1 MKGIILAG
9 GTGSRLHPVTL
20 SVSKQM
26 LPIYDKPLIYYPLC
40 TLMELGIKE
49 VLVICTP
56 SDKKKFMH
64 LLGNGGKWGLSLQY
78 KTQDKPNGIAESFI
92 IGKKFIGNEQVALIL
107 GDNIFYGPGFQGIK
121 PVDKKAIVFGYKV
134 PDPERYGVVAFGKNK
149 LAESI
154 EEKPK
159 KPKSNYAVT
168 GLYIYDNA
176 VIGYAENLKPSKRGE
191 LEITDINRVFL
202 RKNLLEVNLLEQGWA
217 WLDAGTPD
225 SLLQA
230 SNYIQTIQ
238 NRQSIL
244 IGSPEATAY
253 TQKFID
259 KKSFQRL
266 IKSLPD
272 NSYSKLLKRLFS
284 L

>member
-40 TLMELGIKE
+40 TLMEMGIKE
-49 VLVICTP
+49 ILIISTRQ
-56 SDKKKFMH
+56 DKKKFSS
-64 LLGNGGKWGLSLQY
+64 LLGNGNKWGLNLKY

-92 IGKKFIGNEQVALIL
+92 IGKSFIGNEPVALIL
-107 GDNIFYGPGFQGIK
+107 GDNIFYGPGFKDIK
-121 PVDKKAIVFGYKV
+121 PQENKAIVFGYKV
-134 PDPERYGVVAFGKNK
+134 PDPSRYGVVSFDKNK
-149 LAESI
+149 EANSI

-159 KPKSNYAVT
+159 EPKSNFAVT
-168 GLYIYDNA
+168 GLYIYDNK
-176 VIGYAENLKPSKRGE
+176 VIRYAENLQPSGRGE
-191 LEITDINRVFL
+191 LEITDINKIFL
-202 RKNLLEVNLLEQGWA
+202 QKKCLKVNLLEQGWA

-244 IGSPEATAY
+244 IGSPEATAFL
-253 TQKFID
+253 QKFIN
-259 KKSFQRL
+259 KGQLRKL
-266 IKSLPD
+266 ISALPD
-272 NSYSKLLKRLFS
+272 NLYAQLLRNLFE
-284 L
+284 

>member
-9 GTGSRLHPVTL
+9 GTGSRLHPVTI

-49 VLVICTP
+49 ILIISAP
-56 SDKKKFMH
+56 NDKKKFTQ
-64 LLGNGGKWGLSLQY
+64 LLGNGEKWGLSLKY
-78 KTQDKPNGIAESFI
+78 KTQEKPNGIAESFI
-92 IGKKFIGNEQVALIL
+92 IGKKFIGNEHVALIL
-107 GDNIFYGPGFQGIK
+107 GDNIFYGPGFQDIK
-121 PVDKKAIVFGYKV
+121 PINEKAIVFGYKV
-134 PDPERYGVVAFGKNK
+134 PDPERYGVVAFGKNR

-168 GLYIYDNA
+168 GLYIYANK
-176 VIGYAENLKPSKRGE
+176 VIEYAENLKPSKRGE
-191 LEITDINRVFL
+191 LEITDINKVFL

-238 NRQSIL
+238 NRQSVL
-244 IGSPEATAY
+244 IGSPEATAFQ
-253 TQKFID
+253 QKFIN
-259 KKSFQRL
+259 KRSLLML
-266 IKSLPD
+266 IKELPD
-272 NSYSKLLKRLFS
+272 NSYSRLLQRLFS
-284 L
+284 

>member
-49 VLVICTP
+49 ILIICTP
-56 SDKKKFMH
+56 NDKKKFIQ
-64 LLGNGGKWGLSLQY
+64 LLGNGEKWGLSLKY
-78 KTQDKPNGIAESFI
+78 KTQEKPNGIAESFI
-92 IGKKFIGNEQVALIL
+92 IGKKFIGNEHVALIL
-107 GDNIFYGPGFQGIK
+107 GDNIFYGPGFQDIK
-121 PVDKKAIVFGYKV
+121 PVDNKAIVFGYKV
-134 PDPERYGVVAFGKNK
+134 PDPERYGVVAFGKNQF
-149 LAESI
+149 AESI

-168 GLYIYDNA
+168 GLYIYDNK
-176 VIGYAENLKPSKRGE
+176 VIEYAENLKPSKRGE
-191 LEITDINRVFL
+191 LEITDINKVFL
-202 RKNLLEVNLLEQGWA
+202 RKNLLEVNLLKQGWA

-238 NRQSIL
+238 NRQSVL
-244 IGSPEATAY
+244 IGSPEATAFK
-253 TQKFID
+253 QKFIN
-259 KKSFQRL
+259 KKALLRL
-266 IKSLPD
+266 IKELPD
-272 NSYSKLLKRLFS
+272 NSYSNLLKRLFS
-284 L
+284 

>member
-9 GTGSRLHPVTL
+9 GTGSRLHPVTI

-49 VLVICTP
+49 ILIISAP
-56 SDKKKFMH
+56 NDKKKFTQ
-64 LLGNGGKWGLSLQY
+64 LLGNGEKWGLSLKY
-78 KTQDKPNGIAESFI
+78 KTQEKPNGIAESFI
-92 IGKKFIGNEQVALIL
+92 IGKKFIGNEHVALIL
-107 GDNIFYGPGFQGIK
+107 GDNIFYGPGFQDIK
-121 PVDKKAIVFGYKV
+121 PINEKAIVFGYKV
-134 PDPERYGVVAFGKNK
+134 PDPERYGVVAFGKNH

-168 GLYIYDNA
+168 GLYIYANK
-176 VIGYAENLKPSKRGE
+176 VIEYAENLKPSKRGE
-191 LEITDINRVFL
+191 LEITDINKVFL

-238 NRQSIL
+238 NRQSVL
-244 IGSPEATAY
+244 IGSPEATAFQ
-253 TQKFID
+253 QKFIN
-259 KKSFQRL
+259 KRSLLML
-266 IKSLPD
+266 IKELPD
-272 NSYSKLLKRLFS
+272 NSYSRLLQRLFS
-284 L
+284 